1 MRKELGKFK
10 KLLVIGGTGFFGKS
24 ILDSFQRGRLEK
36 YSITEIVVV
45 ARNITKFKDEYP
57 ELINNN
63 IQLILGDIGELNQ
76 IPYADIIIH
85 AASSTN
91 KQDYINDDLNQKN
104 NIEKATFNY
113 CKLAKKNHTNSK
125 IVYCSSGAVY
135 GQQPPD
141 IEKIREDFDFNSV
154 KGLAA
159 EKRNYAIGKRNSEES
174 IIKLGVEGLS
184 VSIARCFAFY
194 GKYLPKDQH
203 FAYGNFVGKAEKG
216 EVVKVNA
223 ENPVYRSYMSA
234 DELVDSLIIIALN
247 SDKSCPIYNVGSDKA
262 ILIHDLAKKIA
273 AEYGVNCEMKEIT
286 ELQNVDRYVPDTTK
300 LKKLVENFKKI
311 SYDKKYY

>member
-1 MRKELGKFK
+1 MENCK

-24 ILDSFQRGRLEK
+24 ILDSFQRGGLEK
-36 YSITEIVVV
+36 YSISEVIVI
-45 ARNITKFKDEYP
+45 ARNITKLKNEYP
-57 ELINNN
+57 ELIKNNV
-63 IQLILGDIGELNQ
+63 QLISSDIGELNE

-91 KQDYINDDLNQKN
+91 KQDYIMDGQNQKK

-113 CKLAKKNHTNSK
+113 CKLAKAYHKNSK

-135 GQQPPD
+135 GQQPPNID
-141 IEKIREDFDFNSV
+141 KISEDFDFNSI
-154 KGLAA
+154 KGLAV

-174 IIKLGVEGLS
+174 IIQLGEEGLS

-203 FAYGNFVGKAEKG
+203 FAYGNFVGRAEKG
-216 EVVKVNA
+216 QAVQVNA
-223 ENPVYRSYMSA
+223 INPVYRSYMSA
-234 DELVDSLIIIALN
+234 DDLVDSLIIIASN
-247 SDKSCPIYNVGSDKA
+247 SDRSCPIYNVGSDEA

-273 AEYGVNCEMKEIT
+273 AEYRVSCEMNEIT
-286 ELQNVDRYVPDTTK
+286 ELDNVDRYVPNTNK
-300 LKKLVENFKKI
+300 LKNLVKNFQKNKL
-311 SYDKKYY
+311 

>member
-1 MRKELGKFK
+1 LENYK
-10 KLLVIGGTGFFGKS
+10 KLLIIGGTGFFGKS
-24 ILDSFQRGRLEK
+24 ILDSFQRGRLDK
-36 YSITEIVVV
+36 YSISEVIVI
-45 ARNITKFKDEYP
+45 ARSTNVLKNEYP

-63 IQLILGDIGELNQ
+63 VQLISGDIGDLNE

-91 KQDYINDDLNQKN
+91 KQDYILDGLNQKK
-104 NIEKATFNY
+104 NIEIATSNY
-113 CKLAKKNHTNSK
+113 CKLAKENHKNSK

-141 IEKIREDFDFNSV
+141 VDKISEDFDFNSV
-154 KGLAA
+154 KGLAV

-174 IIKLGVEGLS
+174 IIQLGEEGLS

-203 FAYGNFVGKAEKG
+203 FAYGNFVGRAERG
-216 EVVKVNA
+216 EAVQVNA
-223 ENPVYRSYMSA
+223 INPVYRSYMSA
-234 DELVDSLIIIALN
+234 DDLIDSLIIIALN
-247 SDKSCPIYNVGSDKA
+247 SDRSCPIYNVGSDEA

-273 AEYGVNCEMKEIT
+273 AEYRVSCEINEIT
-286 ELQNVDRYVPDTTK
+286 ELDNVDRYVPNTNK
-300 LKKLVENFKKI
+300 LKNLVKNFQKI
-311 SYDKKYY
+311 SYD

>member
-1 MRKELGKFK
+1 MLKELEKCK
-10 KLLVIGGTGFFGKS
+10 KLLIIGGTGFFGKS
-24 ILDSFQRGRLEK
+24 ILDSFQRGRLDK
-36 YSITEIVVV
+36 YSISEVIVI
-45 ARNITKFKDEYP
+45 ARNTSILKNEYP

-63 IQLILGDIGELNQ
+63 VQLISGDIGELDY

-91 KQDYINDDLNQKN
+91 KQDYILDGLNQKK
-104 NIEKATFNY
+104 NIEIATSNY
-113 CKLAKKNHTNSK
+113 CKLAKENHKNSK

-141 IEKIREDFDFNSV
+141 VDKISEDFDFNSV
-154 KGLAA
+154 KGLAI
-159 EKRNYAIGKRNSEES
+159 EKRNYATGKRNSEES
-174 IIKLGVEGLS
+174 IIQLGKEGLS

-203 FAYGNFVGKAEKG
+203 FAYGNFIGKAEKG

-247 SDKSCPIYNVGSDKA
+247 SDKSCPIFNVGSDKA
-262 ILIHDLAKKIA
+262 ILIHDLARKIA
-273 AEYGVNCEMKEIT
+273 AEYGVSCEMKEIT
-286 ELQNVDRYVPDTTK
+286 ELHNVDRYVPDTTK
-300 LKKLVENFKKI
+300 LNKLVENFEKI
-311 SYDKKYY
+311 SYDEKY

>member
-1 MRKELGKFK
+1 LEKCK

-24 ILDSFQRGRLEK
+24 ILDSFQRGRLDK
-36 YSITEIVVV
+36 YYISEVIVI
-45 ARNITKFKDEYP
+45 ARSTNVLKNEYP

-63 IQLILGDIGELNQ
+63 VQLISGDIGELDY

-91 KQDYINDDLNQKN
+91 KQDYILDGLNQKK
-104 NIEKATFNY
+104 NIEIATSNY
-113 CKLAKKNHTNSK
+113 CKLAKENHKNSK

-141 IEKIREDFDFNSV
+141 VDKISENFDFNSV
-154 KGLAA
+154 KGLAI
-159 EKRNYAIGKRNSEES
+159 EKRNYATGKRNSEES
-174 IIKLGVEGLS
+174 IIQLGEEGLS

-203 FAYGNFVGKAEKG
+203 FAYGNFVGRAERG
-216 EVVKVNA
+216 EAVRVNA
-223 ENPVYRSYMSA
+223 INPVYRSYMSA
-234 DELVDSLIIIALN
+234 DDLVDSLIIIALN
-247 SDKSCPIYNVGSDKA
+247 SDRSCPIYNVGSDEA

-273 AEYGVNCEMKEIT
+273 TEYNVSCEMNEIT
-286 ELQNVDRYVPDTTK
+286 ELDNVDRYVPNTNK
-300 LKKLVENFKKI
+300 LKNLLKNFQKI
-311 SYDKKYY
+311 SYDEKH

>member
-1 MRKELGKFK
+1 LLKELENCK

-24 ILDSFQRGRLEK
+24 ILDSFQRGGLEK
-36 YSITEIVVV
+36 YSISEVIVI
-45 ARNITKFKDEYP
+45 ARNITKLKNEYP
-57 ELINNN
+57 ELIKNNV
-63 IQLILGDIGELNQ
+63 QLISSDIGELNE

-91 KQDYINDDLNQKN
+91 KQDYIMDGQNQKK

-113 CKLAKKNHTNSK
+113 CKLAKAYHKNSK

-135 GQQPPD
+135 GQQPPNID
-141 IEKIREDFDFNSV
+141 KISEDFDFNSI
-154 KGLAA
+154 KGLAV

-174 IIKLGVEGLS
+174 IIQLGEEGLS

-203 FAYGNFVGKAEKG
+203 FAYGNFVGRAEKG
-216 EVVKVNA
+216 QAVQVNA
-223 ENPVYRSYMSA
+223 INPVYRSYMSA
-234 DELVDSLIIIALN
+234 DDLVDSLIIIASN
-247 SDKSCPIYNVGSDKA
+247 SDRSCPIYNVGSDEA

-273 AEYGVNCEMKEIT
+273 AEYRVSCEMNEIT
-286 ELQNVDRYVPDTTK
+286 ELDNVDRYVPNTNK
-300 LKKLVENFKKI
+300 LKNLVKNFQKNKL
-311 SYDKKYY
+311 